1 MSLTQEAIKEPR
13 SNKRMEKKLAKIAAD
28 QESMKSWINKH
39 TNSLIRKG
47 GIAIANNLDDAIYN
61 RVGKVLEIV
70 EREGSGHPLGVRYYE
85 KIAVFK
91 LHYNG
96 QLYMVPLTHLRKATN
111 EEKRAD
117 PRASNYW
124 RNSQQSINLSKV
136 FWVERPTTY
145 SFY

>member
-1 MSLTQEAIKEPR
+1 MSKTNN
-13 SNKRMEKKLAKIAAD
+13 NKSPCKR
-28 QESMKSWINKH
+28 

-47 GIAIANNLDDAIYN
+47 GIAIVNNLDDAIYN

-70 EREGSGHPLGVRYYE
+70 EREASGYPLEVRFYE

-96 QLYMVPLTHLRKATN
+96 QLYMVPLAHLRKATN

-117 PRASNYW
+117 PRESNYW
-124 RNSQQSINLSKV
+124 RNSEQSINLSKV